1 MNIYGGTDGTTW
13 DLLVHLENLPGDPGS
28 SYTSE
33 LMLPETPV
41 SRVKFE
47 VIQGTDTY
55 QPYFALA
62 EIEFYE
68 VVREL
73 IDPETE

>member
-1 MNIYGGTDGTTW
+1 
-13 DLLVHLENLPGDPGS
+13 
-28 SYTSE
+28 
-33 LMLPETPV
+33 MLPETPV